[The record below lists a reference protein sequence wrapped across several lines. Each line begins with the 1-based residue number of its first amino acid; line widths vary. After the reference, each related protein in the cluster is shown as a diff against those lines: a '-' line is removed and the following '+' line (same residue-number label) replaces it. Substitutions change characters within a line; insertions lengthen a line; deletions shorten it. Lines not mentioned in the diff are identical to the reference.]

1 MTQKELKD
9 KELEAFRFIRN
20 SIVHG
25 GFSPSVRNLRDEL
38 GYKSPRSALLLLNSL
53 IERGWIQRNSQGDLQ
68 IRKDLEEQE
77 DHARTIELP
86 LVGLVS
92 CGLPILAE
100 ENVEAYI
107 SVSRSIV
114 SSGNDYFLL
123 RATGDSMNQAG
134 IQDGDILLV
143 RQQNTADNGE
153 KVVAL
158 IDDAATVKE
167 FTKENGF
174 VVLKPRSSNKEHSP
188 IIVSDS
194 FSIQGVV
201 VATLPDLT

>member
-1 MTQKELKD
+1 MSQKELKER
-9 KELEAFRFIRN
+9 ELEAFRFIRN
-20 SIVHG
+20 TIVHG
-25 GFSPSVRNLRDEL
+25 GFSPSVRDLRDEL

-53 IERGWIQRNSQGDLQ
+53 IDRGWIQRNNQGDLQ
-68 IRKDLEEQE
+68 IRKDLAEQE
-77 DHARTIELP
+77 DHARTVELP
-86 LVGLVS
+86 LVGFVS
-92 CGLPILAE
+92 CGSPILAE

-107 SVSRSIV
+107 PVSRSIV

-123 RATGDSMNQAG
+123 RASGDSMNQAG

-143 RQQNTADNGE
+143 KKQNHANNGE

-158 IDDAATVKE
+158 IDDAATIKE

-174 VVLKPRSSNKEHSP
+174 VVLKPRSSNKKHKP
-188 IIVSDS
+188 IIVSNN
-194 FSIQGVV
+194 FSIQGVI